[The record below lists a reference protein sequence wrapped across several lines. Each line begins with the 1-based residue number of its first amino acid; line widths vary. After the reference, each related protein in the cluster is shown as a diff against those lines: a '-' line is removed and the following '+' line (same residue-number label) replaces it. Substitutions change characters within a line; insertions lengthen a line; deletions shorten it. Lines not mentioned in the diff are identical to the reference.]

1 MNTNPEQIIGAR
13 LRRRIHSAEFKAQVV
28 SACCHPGVS
37 IAAVAMANG
46 INANLARRWIVSAEQ
61 SANGSTH
68 AVAGD
73 RSAAQKLTFLPLTL
87 PVMSTASSASPQHQ
101 PSPDIRIDLRRG
113 ATSMAISWPVAAAS
127 ECTAW
132 MCTWMREL
140 LVEPKR

>member
-28 SACCHPGVS
+28 AACCHPGIS

-68 AVAGD
+68 PVAGD
-73 RSAAQKLTFLPLTL
+73 RSGAQKLTFLPLTL
-87 PVMSTASSASPQHQ
+87 PTASSSSASPQHQ

-113 ATSMAISWPVAAAS
+113 TTSMAISWPVAAAS
-127 ECTAW
+127 DCAAL

-140 LVEPKR
+140 LVEPRR

>member
-1 MNTNPEQIIGAR
+1 MNTISQQIIGAR

-28 SACCHPGVS
+28 AACCHPGVS

-61 SANGSTH
+61 SANGGTH
-68 AVAGD
+68 PVAGD
-73 RSAAQKLTFLPLTL
+73 RSGAQKLTFLPLSL
-87 PVMSTASSASPQHQ
+87 PTASSASPQPQ

-127 ECTAW
+127 DCAGW

-140 LVEPKR
+140 LVEPRR